1 MLLMIV
7 IFGKFGSFF
16 LGGGGGE
23 RGARRLGGGDGAP
36 RMFNIYAII
45 YSYFQAGR
53 FIFGYAQ
60 HRITTNYF

>member
-7 IFGKFGSFF
+7 IFGKFGSFW
-16 LGGGGGE
+16 GGGGE

-36 RMFNIYAII
+36 RIFYIYAII
-45 YSYFQAGR
+45 YSYFQAER